1 MERAIGVAYM
11 SFRPIKVRKIY
22 AEIVE
27 QIKDL
32 IRDGKLSSGDKL
44 PTLKELAEDLR
55 VGQSAVR
62 EALTVLEA
70 MGLVEIRQGGGA
82 YIRHTQLDDTI
93 EPLSIM
99 LLLERDLSLEV
110 LHVRKFLEVGAAGL
124 AAAQRT
130 EEELNKM
137 EAALMEMEKDVL
149 SGNLGQKADW
159 EFHFAVAEASRNS
172 LLIRLMHTIADNMK
186 VSMKA
191 NRRLLFEQEGMPR
204 KLYDEHSKIYQAI
217 RDQNPIV
224 AEQMMY
230 DHLHRVELYMGD
242 ITLQEEK

>member
-1 MERAIGVAYM
+1 M
-11 SFRPIKVRKIY
+11 SFKPIKVRKIY

-32 IRDGKLSSGDKL
+32 IKDGKLSSGDKL
-44 PTLKELAEDLR
+44 PTLKELAEDLK

-70 MGLVEIRQGGGA
+70 MGIVEIRQGGGA
-82 YIRHTQLDDTI
+82 YIRQTQLDDTI
-93 EPLSIM
+93 EPLSMM

-124 AAAQRT
+124 AARQRT
-130 EEELNKM
+130 EEELAKM
-137 EAALMEMEKDVL
+137 EKALMEMEKDIL
-149 SGNLGQKADW
+149 AGNLGERADW
-159 EFHFAVAEASRNS
+159 DFHFAVAEASRNS
-172 LLIRLMHTIADNMK
+172 LLIRLMHTVADNMK
-186 VSMKA
+186 ISMKA
-191 NRRLLFEQEGMPR
+191 NRRLLFEQYGMPKR
-204 KLYDEHSKIYQAI
+204 LYDEHKKIYQAI
-217 RDQNPIV
+217 KQQNSTL

-242 ITLQEEK
+242 FDMIEEK